1 MRALDDPR
9 RGILACR
16 RRAAALVTTALC
28 CGLAADGGQGRAA
41 SAQTPARP
49 PGEATVQPAGGQQA
63 PTFTAGVDL
72 VTVDVSVVDNTGRPV
87 RGLGVEDFE
96 LKVDGEPRRIVSAQF
111 VQQSAAS
118 GPPPST
124 QYSTNE
130 GSEGGRLI
138 MLVVD
143 QGNIRQGRGAAYI
156 RASERLLDD
165 LGPGDRVA
173 VAFIPG
179 GRVIDFTR
187 HLTQVRRAL
196 RQTLGDAETPV
207 SASARPRVG
216 IAEALAYR
224 RGDTSV
230 LRTVDA
236 RECSGLSE
244 AIERQICANELTNEM
259 EQLSYA
265 VWHRTENTLNV
276 LRQILGGLVS
286 VPGPKTLVMLTE
298 GLYIDREF
306 GFLGSVARQAA
317 AARVSMYAVVLDDQY
332 ADFDVQSYG
341 VSPTS
346 GADRQLRLEGIES
359 LIGMTRG
366 ATYRVASG
374 AHGTFER
381 LARELT
387 GYYLVAF
394 EPLPEERDGSA
405 HEIAV
410 RVGRRGVEVRARR
423 EFTVSPTAAAK
434 GTDDE
439 LLADTLRSPLT
450 ATEFPLRVVTYS
462 FPDPENGLVRVLIGA
477 GLGRVTDDA
486 PVKAIAYA
494 VTDDRGRL
502 VTGRRYDVDPPKDN
516 DHRWNGTV
524 TLRPGTYTLKVAAVD
539 ADGRRASVE
548 HQVDASLFRAG
559 DLVVG
564 DLMLTEHPGGDGW
577 ALRPEIE
584 PTFGRAT
591 LGSYVEVFST
601 IPDVLKACEV
611 TVEIASDAN
620 APTLVTARSSLRT
633 SRDGVRAI
641 GLGEAALDPL
651 PPGEYVARASVRL
664 GGKPVARVLRPFIY
678 APTSAVIAASAAGI
692 GGSSTAFD
700 RSQILASA
708 VTEHFLGSL
717 ASSLDP
723 EVSARVEAAT
733 RGDFSALAAGA
744 GEGSPPGVSAL
755 LRGVSLYARGE
766 LEAAATELRRALAD
780 SGELSAATFYLG
792 ACYAAGGRHKEAV
805 GAWQTALAA
814 DDQPPFVY
822 ALTTEAFLRVKD
834 WDGAIGLAEEASALW
849 PDDGGIQRLRV
860 RALAFAGRRAL
871 ALEAADEHLA
881 TDPGDHEI
889 ILLAMKL
896 LYDAHADGRPLGGA
910 TANRQKYEQYLA
922 RYRAAGGPQ
931 QALAERWLEALGRTE
946 SRE

>member
-1 MRALDDPR
+1 MRAPDAPR
-9 RGILACR
+9 KGIFACR

-28 CGLAADGGQGRAA
+28 CGLAAGGGQGRAA

-276 LRQILGGLVS
+276 LRQILGGLGS

-410 RVGRRGVEVRARR
+410 RVGRRADDGARG
-423 EFTVSPTAAAK
+423 AAA
-434 GTDDE
+434 
-439 LLADTLRSPLT
+439 
-450 ATEFPLRVVTYS
+450 
-462 FPDPENGLVRVLIGA
+462 
-477 GLGRVTDDA
+477 
-486 PVKAIAYA
+486 
-494 VTDDRGRL
+494 
-502 VTGRRYDVDPPKDN
+502 
-516 DHRWNGTV
+516 HR
-524 TLRPGTYTLKVAAVD
+524 
-539 ADGRRASVE
+539 
-548 HQVDASLFRAG
+548 
-559 DLVVG
+559 
-564 DLMLTEHPGGDGW
+564 
-577 ALRPEIE
+577 
-584 PTFGRAT
+584 
-591 LGSYVEVFST
+591 
-601 IPDVLKACEV
+601 
-611 TVEIASDAN
+611 
-620 APTLVTARSSLRT
+620 
-633 SRDGVRAI
+633 
-641 GLGEAALDPL
+641 
-651 PPGEYVARASVRL
+651 
-664 GGKPVARVLRPFIY
+664 
-678 APTSAVIAASAAGI
+678 
-692 GGSSTAFD
+692 
-700 RSQILASA
+700 
-708 VTEHFLGSL
+708 
-717 ASSLDP
+717 
-723 EVSARVEAAT
+723 
-733 RGDFSALAAGA
+733 
-744 GEGSPPGVSAL
+744 
-755 LRGVSLYARGE
+755 
-766 LEAAATELRRALAD
+766 
-780 SGELSAATFYLG
+780 
-792 ACYAAGGRHKEAV
+792 
-805 GAWQTALAA
+805 
-814 DDQPPFVY
+814 
-822 ALTTEAFLRVKD
+822 
-834 WDGAIGLAEEASALW
+834 
-849 PDDGGIQRLRV
+849 
-860 RALAFAGRRAL
+860 
-871 ALEAADEHLA
+871 
-881 TDPGDHEI
+881 
-889 ILLAMKL
+889 
-896 LYDAHADGRPLGGA
+896 
-910 TANRQKYEQYLA
+910 
-922 RYRAAGGPQ
+922 
-931 QALAERWLEALGRTE
+931 ER
-946 SRE
+946 